1 MSDFRSSICRRS
13 GSRFGC
19 FKVSNGNKAIV
30 ESRCTPWWRSWRG
43 PRPAWSP
50 GWSSP
55 WTSASWRRLWRSQ
68 RLNWDH
74 VASCSSSF
82 ESQVLS
88 RLVSSAL
95 SRIEECRRLKEK
107 SSGSDCGSS
116 ESDDSY
122 SQEAREVDKQLWREA
137 RSCGSSDE
145 GSSLW
150 QGLGQGGQGQL
161 SMTDDLSVLHS
172 LGILSWGHIL
182 QLSVNFWDSYCC
194 QKLK

>member
-43 PRPAWSP
+43 PRLAWSQ

-74 VASCSSSF
+74 VAFIVIWISGSLKTC
-82 ESQVLS
+82 EQRPLQDRGVQAVEGEILWIGLRVLG
-88 RLVSSAL
+88 V
-95 SRIEECRRLKEK
+95 RRLLLA
-107 SSGSDCGSS
+107 GS
-116 ESDDSY
+116 
-122 SQEAREVDKQLWREA
+122 
-137 RSCGSSDE
+137 
-145 GSSLW
+145 
-150 QGLGQGGQGQL
+150 QGGRQAAVEGGQEL
-161 SMTDDLSVLHS
+161 WVFRWGKLSVTRTRTRRTRAALYDRWPFRPTLAWHFI
-172 LGILSWGHIL
+172 LGPYLTTFCEFLGFL
-182 QLSVNFWDSYCC
+182 LLP
-194 QKLK
+194 KA

>member
-1 MSDFRSSICRRS
+1 MEKLA
-13 GSRFGC
+13 GSEAGL
-19 FKVSNGNKAIV
+19 VTGMILTLDISIV
-30 ESRCTPWWRSWRG
+30 EEAVEEPEVELG
-43 PRPAWSP
+43 
-50 GWSSP
+50 
-55 WTSASWRRLWRSQ
+55 
-68 RLNWDH
+68 
-74 VASCSSSF
+74 SCGILLKSSF

-145 GSSLW
+145 GSSL
-150 QGLGQGGQGQL
+150 
-161 SMTDDLSVLHS
+161 
-172 LGILSWGHIL
+172 
-182 QLSVNFWDSYCC
+182 
-194 QKLK
+194 